1 MSTGASSAESGPSR
15 PAFSAL
21 SRQHSRSSSQL
32 ATLASLSLT
41 PSVSPRR
48 PRTSTNGDAAQRQYS
63 PSSSGHNSPVRR
75 LTGNGLGFTEST
87 ALGEYG
93 SGLQL
98 HSASM
103 MRTGSS
109 SEEEND
115 GRRSSD
121 EDDDGP
127 DWADGIHLR
136 TGRGTQRFNG
146 GKGKSRDSSTDREP
160 ITDEPPTFS
169 TLTPEEAELVPP
181 TTGRVAAAAAESS
194 FGADTSPS
202 LAQFIQQKRRQASAP
217 YLASARSQ
225 SLFSPGPGF
234 GISALSATHSGS
246 GPSGYVGGWG
256 SSAGSVSGHNSPQQQ
271 QQSAPAPAPPHY
283 MDEVR
288 RARSRVSSRRG
299 TVGSLRIEPNSFLVP
314 TDFSE
319 PGMVMTP
326 TTEVSSGTLAGLDL
340 DEVD

>member
-1 MSTGASSAESGPSR
+1 M
-15 PAFSAL
+15 
-21 SRQHSRSSSQL
+21 
-32 ATLASLSLT
+32 
-41 PSVSPRR
+41 
-48 PRTSTNGDAAQRQYS
+48 
-63 PSSSGHNSPVRR
+63 
-75 LTGNGLGFTEST
+75 
-87 ALGEYG
+87 GEYG

-136 TGRGTQRFNG
+136 AGRGTQRLNG
-146 GKGKSRDSSTDREP
+146 GKGKSRDSSTDRDP
-160 ITDEPPTFS
+160 NTGEPPTFS

-217 YLASARSQ
+217 YFASARSQ

-234 GISALSATHSGS
+234 GISALSSTHSGT

-256 SSAGSVSGHNSPQQQ
+256 SSAGSGSGSGHNSPQQQ
-271 QQSAPAPAPPHY
+271 QQQSAPASAPPHY

-326 TTEVSSGTLAGLDL
+326 TTEVSSGTLAGLSSDK
-340 DEVD
+340 VD